1 MRITRHYLTINGR
14 TVHYRKCGKGPAL
27 LMIHQ
32 SPRSSAEYEA
42 LMKDWGT
49 YFTCIAPD
57 TAGFGQSDPLK
68 KADANIDDFA
78 DSLAEFVQAL
88 GLEKTLA
95 YGFHSGGIILVTALK
110 RHPQLFSALAVGG
123 YAVWTA
129 QEMAAFDTAYL
140 TPFKPMAYGEHL
152 TWLWNRIVEQS
163 WFFPWFDA
171 RPEARL
177 SIAHADINKVHSVV
191 IDMLASGDAYRVG
204 YGAVMRA
211 PRDIPAPDSV
221 TPPVLITAYDGDP
234 LQGHI
239 DRLGDM
245 PSNWEAHKVATP
257 PEHHAESLEFLK
269 RHAGPDVDD
278 LTEDSDKGFTLVSA
292 GDFDGLIHWQ
302 AGHDNRQMAV
312 PKPGRSIA
320 LLPNTDYRID
330 PPGHGLSD
338 AWEGAPPTDWSGWEA
353 VFKSCSTLPLAL
365 PEADAGDPQ
374 HLYPDL
380 IADRHGSYL
389 TQAWTIVRARHFF
402 SPWYMANAQN
412 AQAFDPVDLDPEKLA
427 IEHRALLYARQA
439 RAYANAILNKR
450 G

>member
-14 TVHYRKCGKGPAL
+14 TVHYRRCGKGPAL

-42 LMKDWGT
+42 LMKDWGA

-68 KADANIDDFA
+68 KADADIDDFA
-78 DSLAEFVQAL
+78 DSIAEFIQAL
-88 GLEKTLA
+88 GLKQTLG

-110 RHPQLFSALAVGG
+110 RHPQLFSGLAVGG

-129 QEMAAFDTAYL
+129 QEMSAFDTAYL
-140 TPFKPMAYGEHL
+140 TPFKPMAYGGHL
-152 TWLWNRIVEQS
+152 TWLWNRILEQS

-177 SIAHADINKVHSVV
+177 SIAHADIDKVHNVV

-211 PRDIPAPDSV
+211 PRDIPSPDSV

-234 LQGHI
+234 LQAHI

-245 PSNWEAHKVATP
+245 PGNWEAFKVTTP
-257 PEHHAESLEFLK
+257 AEHHAASLDFLK
-269 RHAGPDVDD
+269 RHAGPDVDH
-278 LTEDSDKGFTLVSA
+278 LNEDSDKGFTHISA
-292 GDFDGLIHWQ
+292 GGFDGLIHWQ
-302 AGHDNRQMAV
+302 AGRNNQQISL
-312 PKPGRSIA
+312 PKPARSIE
-320 LLPNTDYRID
+320 LLPDTEYRID

-338 AWEGAPPTDWSGWEA
+338 AWEGTPPTDWSPWEA
-353 VFKSCSTLPLAL
+353 VFKSCSPLPLTLPE
-365 PEADAGDPQ
+365 PDAGDPVQ
-374 HLYPDL
+374 LYPNL
-380 IADRHGSYL
+380 IADRHGGYL
-389 TQAWTIVRARHFF
+389 TQAWNIVRARHFF
-402 SPWYMANAQN
+402 APWYEANAQN
-412 AQAFDPVDLDPEKLA
+412 AKAFDPADLDPEKLA
-427 IEHRALLYARQA
+427 IEHRALLCARQA